1 MKAKFYFMAFMLM
14 ASVCAFAQWT
24 KPAAPEGTTLTA
36 GEQVYLYNVGA
47 DGFFLGANDW
57 QTRASVDGVRGYKVW
72 LEPHAED
79 AASYYITN
87 YIEDGNPAGKTLCV
101 YISTE
106 NGTENI
112 WVDQDKTT
120 DTDKLFTF
128 EAQADGTYKIGL
140 SALNT
145 IYNPKDYPDTYLG
158 LIPEKND
165 TRLYLCAPEVYNLP
179 EFDPA
184 GFMTT
189 WKIIAPAE
197 YTTYTTAKKTWI
209 AAVKLAEEIEKAKAE
224 NTGIDL
230 SEVEAV
236 YANTA
241 STEAQLEAASA
252 QLVELVIAFQT
263 AKASPETPA
272 DYTPYIVNP
281 SYDKNNKEGWSG
293 TEPAFQTFGNA
304 EYYWTT
310 YDINQ
315 TLTGLK
321 NGVYRVGVTAFYRA
335 GWADWDAEAYRKL
348 VEENDNSSQN
358 AKLYANTSAVTGL
371 TANLPLLSQ
380 FASESSL
387 TSEEITNAYGYIP
400 NAMVSAAYYF
410 DNGKVAPTSLLTIV
424 NDGKLTIGLKDEV
437 SVDGD
442 WTIFDNWTLHY
453 LGDSDE
459 AYSYMKEDYLSNSVD
474 YVGFIDE
481 TGAYYQKS
489 VYDTYVAA
497 QTVLINAQ
505 TPSDI
510 TAAIAAYDSA
520 AKALKASLDAYAT
533 YYAKYEE
540 AEVFLAD
547 RGDTFFGT
555 GAEIL
560 SDYLGS
566 EDAPSEQFPNG
577 GALYILYEG
586 LLTPEQIL
594 AEVKFLDKL
603 MADAIATGMTDG
615 TDCTE
620 LLKNPTFA
628 TSDGWTKQPGVTFPT
643 NGNPVGEGPNMLF
656 DISQNLTG
664 LQNGLYE
671 FTVNAAYLAADYSA
685 LTGEEDYKAYVYI
698 NGYKEKMNSVL
709 SEPSET
715 QAHSSDYYSE
725 GVGYFPN
732 SVDGAYAAFQ
742 AGRYKQTVYGLVTD
756 GTMKVGLRNDLR
768 YADGSRAWWT
778 NASLIFR
785 AKNAEILAEVIATTI
800 PDAEALLANKAGQ
813 PEIDAL
819 SSAIATAKEATD
831 GLYEVL
837 VSLKAAED
845 AVVASTA
852 TYVNLATAIANL
864 KTTIDEYS
872 ATASKEAKENA
883 ETLYAEASAAYE
895 ASTYSNDEAIAK
907 IEEINLAAVAMK
919 MPVIDDEQ
927 EIVDVSHLIV
937 NNNFDP
943 AKGDKNTGVIE
954 GWTTSAMNGYKQN
967 TVSYN
972 RAAIDL
978 YQDLVGLTPG
988 KYTVTVHTYYRAGY
1002 YNAEWDRKEAGEE
1015 THLTTLYASTTDEKF
1030 ETKVKNLYEDAQS
1043 TDYGV
1048 KVYTLA
1054 NGLYAPDGTSP
1065 TVEFF
1070 NQGHYLNELE
1080 FVVGEDGK
1088 ARIGLSKT
1096 EILANDYEVVGTWNL
1111 YYLGAAEPEPIDM
1124 TSLIVNPDFDPAK
1137 GDKNTGV
1144 IEGWTTSAMNGYKQN
1159 TVSYNRAAIDLYQDL
1174 VGLTAGKYKVTVHT
1188 YYRAGYYNE
1197 EWDRKEAGEETH
1209 LTTLY
1214 ASTTDEKFETKVK
1227 NLYEDASET
1236 DYGVKVYTLAN
1247 GLYAPDGTSPT
1258 VEFFKQGHYLNELEF
1273 VVGEDGK
1280 ARIGLSKTEI
1290 LANDYEVVGSWKLYY
1305 LGAVEEEKIDTV
1317 DMTSVIVNPTF
1328 DPAKGDKNTG
1338 VIEGWTTSAMNGY
1351 KQNTVSYNRAGITLY
1366 QDLVGLPKGNYE
1378 VTVHTYY
1385 RAGYYNEEWDRKEAG
1400 EETHLTTLYASTSD
1414 KKYETKVMNLY
1425 EDASETDYGVKVYTL
1440 ANGLYA
1446 PDGTSPTVEFFNQGH
1461 YLNKLQFYVGEDGKA
1476 RIGLE
1481 KTEILAND
1489 YEVVG
1494 AWNLYYLGDLGED
1507 YIETAIEG
1515 VESATEAEVVST
1527 TIYSLNGTVLSAPQ
1541 KGINI
1546 LRSVLSD
1553 GSVKVQKVLVR

>member
-1 MKAKFYFMAFMLM
+1 MAFMLM
-14 ASVCAFAQWT
+14 SCIGAFAQWT
-24 KPAAPEGTTLTA
+24 KPVPTGTTLAA
-36 GEQVYLYNVGA
+36 GEECYLYNVEA
-47 DGFFLGANDW
+47 DAFFLGANDW
-57 QTRASVDGVRGYKVW
+57 LTRASVSELRGYKVW
-72 LEPHAED
+72 LEAHESDPS
-79 AASYYITN
+79 SYYITN
-87 YIEDGNPAGKTLCV
+87 YIEDGDHAGETLCV
-101 YISTE
+101 YIADWDAVW
-106 NGTENI
+106 I
-112 WVDQDKTT
+112 DQAKDG
-120 DTDKLFTF
+120 DNDKLFTF
-128 EAQADGTYKIGL
+128 EDKGDGTYKIGL
-140 SALNT
+140 SALNKSFVPT
-145 IYNPKDYPDTYLG
+145 VWVDAYLG
-158 LIPEKND
+158 LIPAKED
-165 TRLYLCAPEVYNLP
+165 TRLYICDAEG
-179 EFDPA
+179 EFDVST
-184 GFMTT
+184 FQTT
-189 WKIIAPAE
+189 WKIVSPAE
-197 YTTYTTAKKTWI
+197 YATYIPAKKTWN
-209 AAVKLAEEIEKAKAE
+209 AANKLGNAITKAKAE
-224 NTGIDL
+224 NEGIDI

-241 STEAQLEAASA
+241 STEE
-252 QLVELVIAFQT
+252 ELVAAYAKLDELVMAFQT
-263 AKASPETPA
+263 ERVSPQTPA
-272 DYTPYIVNP
+272 NYTPLITNP
-281 SYDKNNKEGWSG
+281 TYENNTNDGWAG
-293 TEPAFQTFGNA
+293 TAPGFQTFGNA
-304 EYYWTT
+304 EFYEKN
-310 YDINQ
+310 YDVNQ

-321 NGVYRVGVTAFYRA
+321 NGVYRVAVTAFYRA
-335 GWADWDAEAYRKL
+335 GWADWDAEAYAKL
-348 VEENDNSSQN
+348 QDEGDDSKLN
-358 AKLYANTSAVTGL
+358 AKLYANTTAINGL
-371 TANLPLLSQ
+371 TTELPLMSSG
-380 FASESSL
+380 ASAESL
-387 TSEEITNAYGYIP
+387 TTDELQNAYGYVP
-400 NAMVSAAYYF
+400 NAMKSAAFYMN
-410 DNGKVAPTSLLTIV
+410 NGKYEPTTLLTIV
-424 NDGKLTIGLKDEV
+424 NDGTLTFGLKKDV
-437 SVDGD
+437 QIGGD
-442 WTIFDNWTLHY
+442 WTVFDDWHLYY

-459 AYSYMKEDYLSNSVD
+459 AYAYMKEDYLSKAVD
-474 YVGFIDE
+474 YVAFIEE
-481 TGAYYQKS
+481 TGAYYQHS
-489 VYDTYVAA
+489 AYDAYVAA
-497 QTVLINAQ
+497 QTALVGA
-505 TPSDI
+505 TTSEDI
-510 TAAIAAYDSA
+510 TKAITAYDPAS
-520 AKALKASLDAYAT
+520 KALKAGLDAYAT
-533 YYAKYEE
+533 YFAKYEE
-540 AEVFLAD
+540 AEAFLAD

-560 SDYLGS
+560 SDYLVS

-577 GALYILYEG
+577 GAWYILNEG

-620 LLKNPTFA
+620 LLKNANFA
-628 TSDGWTKQPGVTFPT
+628 AEDGWTKQPGVTFPT

-656 DISQNLTG
+656 DISQSLTG

-671 FTVNAAYLAADYSA
+671 FSVNAAYLASDYTA

-698 NGYKEKMNSVL
+698 NGYEEKMNSVL
-709 SEPSET
+709 DFPSDT
-715 QAHSSDYYSE
+715 LLHSSDYNYI
-725 GVGYFPN
+725 GKGYVPN
-732 SVDGAYAAFQ
+732 SADGAYAAFQ
-742 AGRYKQTVYGLVTD
+742 AGRYRQTVYGLVTD

-768 YADGSRAWWT
+768 YADGSRAWWN
-778 NASLIFR
+778 NANLIFR

-800 PDAEALLANKAGQ
+800 PEAEALLANKAGQ
-813 PEIDAL
+813 PEIDVL

-852 TYVNLATAIANL
+852 TYVNLSTAIANL

-883 ETLYAEASAAYE
+883 EALYAEASAAYE

-943 AKGDKNTGVIE
+943 TKGDKNTGVIE
-954 GWTTSAMNGYKQN
+954 GWVTGPMNGYKQN

-988 KYTVTVHTYYRAGY
+988 KYKVTVHTYYRAGY
-1002 YNAEWDRKEAGEE
+1002 YNEEWDRKEAGEE

-1030 ETKVKNLYEDAQS
+1030 ETKVKNLYEDAA
-1043 TDYGV
+1043 TETYDV
-1048 KVYTLA
+1048 NCYTLA
-1054 NGLYAPDGTSP
+1054 NGLYAPDGTSS
-1065 TVEFF
+1065 TVAFF

-1214 ASTTDEKFETKVK
+1214 ASTTDKKYETKVM
-1227 NLYEDASET
+1227 NLYEDAATET
-1236 DYGVKVYTLAN
+1236 YDVNCYTLAN
-1247 GLYAPDGTSPT
+1247 GLYAPDGTSST
-1258 VEFFKQGHYLNELEF
+1258 VAFFKQGHYLNELEF

-1317 DMTSVIVNPTF
+1317 NMTSVIVNPTF

-1425 EDASETDYGVKVYTL
+1425 EDAATETYDVNCYTL

-1446 PDGTSPTVEFFNQGH
+1446 PDGTSSTVAFFNQGH

-1507 YIETAIEG
+1507 YIETAIES
-1515 VESATEAEVVST
+1515 VEDTNAEVVST
-1527 TIYSLNGTVLSAPQ
+1527 TIYSINGAVLSAPQ
-1541 KGINI
+1541 RGINI
-1546 LRSVLSD
+1546 IRSVLSD

>member
-1 MKAKFYFMAFMLM
+1 
-14 ASVCAFAQWT
+14 
-24 KPAAPEGTTLTA
+24 
-36 GEQVYLYNVGA
+36 
-47 DGFFLGANDW
+47 DW
-57 QTRASVDGVRGYKVW
+57 
-72 LEPHAED
+72 
-79 AASYYITN
+79 I
-87 YIEDGNPAGKTLCV
+87 
-101 YISTE
+101 
-106 NGTENI
+106 
-112 WVDQDKTT
+112 
-120 DTDKLFTF
+120 LF
-128 EAQADGTYKIGL
+128 D
-140 SALNT
+140 
-145 IYNPKDYPDTYLG
+145 
-158 LIPEKND
+158 
-165 TRLYLCAPEVYNLP
+165 
-179 EFDPA
+179 
-184 GFMTT
+184 
-189 WKIIAPAE
+189 
-197 YTTYTTAKKTWI
+197 
-209 AAVKLAEEIEKAKAE
+209 
-224 NTGIDL
+224 
-230 SEVEAV
+230 
-236 YANTA
+236 
-241 STEAQLEAASA
+241 
-252 QLVELVIAFQT
+252 
-263 AKASPETPA
+263 
-272 DYTPYIVNP
+272 
-281 SYDKNNKEGWSG
+281 
-293 TEPAFQTFGNA
+293 
-304 EYYWTT
+304 
-310 YDINQ
+310 
-315 TLTGLK
+315 
-321 NGVYRVGVTAFYRA
+321 
-335 GWADWDAEAYRKL
+335 DW
-348 VEENDNSSQN
+348 
-358 AKLYANTSAVTGL
+358 KLY
-371 TANLPLLSQ
+371 
-380 FASESSL
+380 
-387 TSEEITNAYGYIP
+387 
-400 NAMVSAAYYF
+400 
-410 DNGKVAPTSLLTIV
+410 
-424 NDGKLTIGLKDEV
+424 
-437 SVDGD
+437 
-442 WTIFDNWTLHY
+442 Y

-459 AYSYMKEDYLSNSVD
+459 SYKHLAEDYLSNSVD

-481 TGAYYQKS
+481 TGAYYQIS

-497 QTVLINAQ
+497 QTALVNAQ
-505 TPSDI
+505 TPGDI

-577 GALYILYEG
+577 GALYILNEG

-620 LLKNPTFA
+620 LLKNASFA
-628 TSDGWTKQPGVTFPT
+628 AEDGWTKQPGVTFPT

-715 QAHSSDYYSE
+715 QTHSSDYYSE

-778 NASLIFR
+778 NANLIFR
-785 AKNAEILAEVIATTI
+785 AKNAEILAEVIKNTI
-800 PDAEALLANKAGQ
+800 PEAEALLANKAGQ
-813 PEIDAL
+813 PEIDVL

-837 VSLKAAED
+837 VALKAAED

-852 TYVNLATAIANL
+852 TYVNLSTAIANL

-883 ETLYAEASAAYE
+883 EALYAEASAAYE
-895 ASTYSNDEAIAK
+895 ASTYSNDEATAK

-988 KYTVTVHTYYRAGY
+988 KYKVTVHTYYRAGY
-1002 YNAEWDRKEAGEE
+1002 YNEEWDRKEAGEE
-1015 THLTTLYASTTDEKF
+1015 THLTTLYAATTDEKF

-1054 NGLYAPDGTSP
+1054 NGLFAPDGTSP

-1070 NQGHYLNELE
+1070 N
-1080 FVVGEDGK
+1080 
-1088 ARIGLSKT
+1088 
-1096 EILANDYEVVGTWNL
+1096 
-1111 YYLGAAEPEPIDM
+1111 
-1124 TSLIVNPDFDPAK
+1124 
-1137 GDKNTGV
+1137 
-1144 IEGWTTSAMNGYKQN
+1144 
-1159 TVSYNRAAIDLYQDL
+1159 
-1174 VGLTAGKYKVTVHT
+1174 
-1188 YYRAGYYNE
+1188 
-1197 EWDRKEAGEETH
+1197 
-1209 LTTLY
+1209 
-1214 ASTTDEKFETKVK
+1214 
-1227 NLYEDASET
+1227 
-1236 DYGVKVYTLAN
+1236 
-1247 GLYAPDGTSPT
+1247 
-1258 VEFFKQGHYLNELEF
+1258 QGHYLNELEF

-1425 EDASETDYGVKVYTL
+1425 EDAATETYDVNCYTL

-1446 PDGTSPTVEFFNQGH
+1446 PDGTSSTVAFFNQGH

>member
-24 KPAAPEGTTLTA
+24 KPVPTGTTLAA
-36 GEQVYLYNVGA
+36 GEECYLYNVEA
-47 DGFFLGANDW
+47 DAFFLGANDW
-57 QTRASVDGVRGYKVW
+57 DTRASVSELHGYKVW
-72 LEPHAED
+72 LEAHESDPS
-79 AASYYITN
+79 SYYITN
-87 YIEDGNPAGKTLCV
+87 YIEKGAPANQTLCV
-101 YISTE
+101 YIA
-106 NGTENI
+106 GWDAVWI
-112 WVDQDKTT
+112 DQAKTGES
-120 DTDKLFTF
+120 DKLFTF
-128 EAQADGTYKIGL
+128 EDKGDGTYKIGL
-140 SALNT
+140 SALNKSFVPT
-145 IYNPKDYPDTYLG
+145 VWVDAYLG
-158 LIPEKND
+158 LIPAKED
-165 TRLYLCAPEVYNLP
+165 TRLYICDVEG
-179 EFDPA
+179 EFDVST
-184 GFMTT
+184 FQTT
-189 WKIIAPAE
+189 WKIVSPTEYASYIPAKRA
-197 YTTYTTAKKTWI
+197 YN
-209 AAVKLAEEIEKAKAE
+209 AAVKLGDAITKAKTE
-224 NTGIDL
+224 NDGIDL

-241 STEAQLEAASA
+241 STETELTAAYTRLE
-252 QLVELVIAFQT
+252 ELVMAFQT
-263 AKASPETPA
+263 ASVSPEKPA
-272 DYTPYIVNP
+272 DYTPLIINP
-281 SYDKNNKEGWSG
+281 SYDDNNKDGWEGTNPG
-293 TEPAFQTFGNA
+293 FQSFGNA

-335 GWADWDAEAYRKL
+335 GWADWDAEAYTKFL
-348 VEENDNSSQN
+348 DGDNSSQH
-358 AKLYANTSAVTGL
+358 AKLYANTTAVAGL
-371 TANLPLLSQ
+371 TTNLPLMSSG
-380 FASESSL
+380 ASVTSL
-387 TSEEITNAYGYIP
+387 TTDELQNTHGYVP
-400 NAMVSAAYYF
+400 NAMKSAAFYME
-410 DNGKVAPTSLLTIV
+410 NGQYTPTTLLTIV
-424 NDGKLTIGLKDEV
+424 NDGTLTIGLKKDTNI
-437 SVDGD
+437 DGN

-453 LGDSDE
+453 LGDTEE
-459 AYSYMKEDYLSNSVD
+459 AYTFMKDDYLANSVD
-474 YVGFIDE
+474 YMAYIENNDNV
-481 TGAYYQKS
+481 YYQMS
-489 VYDTYVAA
+489 AYDAYV
-497 QTVLINAQ
+497 NAQ
-505 TPSDI
+505 TALVNAETPAEI
-510 TAAIAAYDSA
+510 TAAIGTYDAAS
-520 AKALKASLDAYAT
+520 KTLKTSIDAYAA
-533 YYAKYEE
+533 YYAKFVE
-540 AEVFLAD
+540 AEEFLVE
-547 RGDTFFGT
+547 RGETFFGT
-555 GAEIL
+555 GVEIL
-560 SDYLGS
+560 AEYLQSDEG
-566 EDAPSEQFPNG
+566 PSEAYPNG
-577 GALYILYEG
+577 AALYILYEG
-586 LLTPEQIL
+586 PLTAEQVT
-594 AEVKFLDKL
+594 AEVAFLEKL

-620 LLKNPTFA
+620 LLKNASFA
-628 TSDGWTKQPGVTFPT
+628 AEDGWTKQPGVTFPT

-778 NASLIFR
+778 NANLIFR
-785 AKNAEILAEVIATTI
+785 AKNVEILAEVIATTI

-837 VSLKAAED
+837 VALKAAED

-872 ATASKEAKENA
+872 ATASKESKENA
-883 ETLYAEASAAYE
+883 EALYAEASAAYE
-895 ASTYSNDEAIAK
+895 ASTYSNAEAIAK

-954 GWTTSAMNGYKQN
+954 GWTTGPMNGYKQN

-988 KYTVTVHTYYRAGY
+988 KYKVTVHTYYRAGY
-1002 YNAEWDRKEAGEE
+1002 YDEEWNRKEAGEE
-1015 THLTTLYASTTDEKF
+1015 THLTTLYAQTTDKKF
-1030 ETKVKNLYEDAQS
+1030 DTKVKNLYEDAQS

-1054 NGLYAPDGTSP
+1054 NGLFAPDGTAP

-1144 IEGWTTSAMNGYKQN
+1144 IEGWTTGPMNGYKQN
-1159 TVSYNRAAIDLYQDL
+1159 TASYNRAEINLYQDL
-1174 VGLTAGKYKVTVHT
+1174 VGLTPGKYKVTVHT
-1188 YYRAGYYNE
+1188 YYRAGYYDE
-1197 EWDRKEAGEETH
+1197 EWNRKEAGEETH

-1214 ASTTDEKFETKVK
+1214 AQTTDKKFDTKVK
-1227 NLYEDASET
+1227 NLYEDAQST
-1236 DYGVKVYTLAN
+1236 DYGVKCYTLAN
-1247 GLYAPDGTSPT
+1247 GLFAPDGTAPT
-1258 VEFFKQGHYLNELEF
+1258 VEFFNQGHYLNELEF

-1385 RAGYYNEEWDRKEAG
+1385 RAGYFNEEWDRKEAG

-1425 EDASETDYGVKVYTL
+1425 EDASDTDYGVKVYTL